1 MSETTP
7 VMAQANFR
15 KSLVASESE
24 GGAFES
30 EDAALAWANAQVD
43 RLAEAMRYSLE
54 RQIKGLPED
63 DRDLNAH
70 EAVRHVMRNIN
81 MGHASYME
89 ADWLNPELT
98 RMSATARIQFQLPS
112 VDCQYHTA
120 LLHGDHIYRLRGNRG
135 TAMIFQVTTYRGNA
149 AELVDWKTWCIA
161 NNFDT
166 DHLAPGRE
174 IDIVFSRTRPENLGA
189 DSYWMEIPEGVC
201 ELHLRQYY
209 GDWETEEPADL
220 VIVRED
226 RSFPAPILTR
236 DLADQRFSKLINFL
250 RVHADFCRA
259 GVDAHIAADPNE
271 VPELIV
277 PGAFE
282 GTQYFNG
289 HFRCQPDQAVI
300 IEAVDPDAP
309 YWNLELVNQQWEP
322 GDFWTRL
329 SSYNGTQVEP
339 WSDGRIRLVASWSD
353 PGVPNWLDCSG
364 RVLSLFSFR
373 FFRAREKVQS
383 PRLRVVPLAD
393 LRKHIP
399 ECRTVPPQERYD
411 LLERRNL
418 SFYRRRFGDF

>member
-1 MSETTP
+1 MSQAKP
-7 VMAQANFR
+7 PMAQANFR
-15 KSLVASESE
+15 SALVSDEGRETPFASDE
-24 GGAFES
+24 
-30 EDAALAWANAQVD
+30 AALAWANEQVD
-43 RLAEAMRYSLE
+43 RLAEAMRYSLN

-70 EAVRHVMRNIN
+70 EAVRHLIRNIN

-89 ADWLNPELT
+89 ADYLNPELT

-120 LLHGDHIYRLRGNRG
+120 LLHGDYTYRLQGNRG
-135 TAMIFQVTTYRGNA
+135 SAMIFQVTTYRGNA
-149 AELVDWKTWCIA
+149 ATLVDWGTCCVA

-166 DHLAPGRE
+166 DHLAPGQD
-174 IDIVFSRTRPENLGA
+174 IDIVLSRTRPASLGEN
-189 DSYWMEIPEGVC
+189 SFWMEIPEGIC

-209 GDWETEEPADL
+209 GDWDREEPADL
-220 VIVRED
+220 RIMREEQ
-226 RSFPAPILTR
+226 SFPAPMLSR
-236 DLADQRFSKLINFL
+236 ELAQERFGRLVNFL
-250 RVHADFCRA
+250 RVHSDFCRA
-259 GVDAHIAADPNE
+259 GVNAHLEADPNE

-289 HFRCQPDQAVI
+289 HFRCQPDEAVI
-300 IEAVDPDAP
+300 IEAEDPDAP
-309 YWNLELVNQQWEP
+309 YWNIELVNQQWEP

-329 SSYNGTQVEP
+329 SSYNVTQAQP
-339 WSDGRIRLVASWSD
+339 WSDGKIRLVASWRD

-373 FFRAREKVQS
+373 FFKARNPVKS
-383 PRLRVVPLAD
+383 PKLRVVPFGALTSHLPKAP
-393 LRKHIP
+393 KVMP
-399 ECRTVPPQERYD
+399 EERRD
-411 LLERRNL
+411 LLTRRNR

>member
-1 MSETTP
+1 MSDTKP
-7 VMAQANFR
+7 AMAQANFR
-15 KSLVASESE
+15 SALVASQDDGS
-24 GGAFES
+24 AFES
-30 EDAALAWANAQVD
+30 EEAALAWANAQVD

-54 RQIKGLPED
+54 RQIKGLPAD

-70 EAVRHVMRNIN
+70 EAVRHVVRNIN

-120 LLHGDHIYRLRGNRG
+120 LLHGDHVYRLRGNRG

-149 AELVDWKTWCIA
+149 AELVDWKTWCVA

-174 IDIVFSRTRPENLGA
+174 IDIVFSRTRPEGLGA

-220 VIVRED
+220 VIVREE
-226 RSFPAPILTR
+226 RSFPAPVLTR
-236 DLADQRFSKLINFL
+236 DLADQRFGKLLNFL

-289 HFRCQPDQAVI
+289 HFRCQPDEAVI

-339 WSDGRIRLVASWSD
+339 WSDGKIRLVASWSD

-373 FFRAREKVQS
+373 FFRAREEVQS
-383 PRLRVVPLAD
+383 PRLCVVPLSEV
-393 LRKHIP
+393 RNHIP
-399 ECRTVPPQERYD
+399 ECRSVSTLERHD